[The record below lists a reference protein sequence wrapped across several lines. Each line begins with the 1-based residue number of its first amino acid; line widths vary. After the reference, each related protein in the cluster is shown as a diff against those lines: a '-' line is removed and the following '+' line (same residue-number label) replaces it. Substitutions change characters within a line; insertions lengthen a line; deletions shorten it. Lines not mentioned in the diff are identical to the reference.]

1 MVCFYLQ
8 DLNQQNMK
16 KLLLLIAIFTAI
28 GTTQLKAQNG
38 GGDRDPA
45 AMMQRMKDRIKPS
58 LMEKTKITDA
68 EADKVIEIN
77 FANQRKRREIRMD
90 QTLSEEEKTKKNS
103 EIDEAQNKDL
113 KAIPLT
119 EAQVKDVNDFF
130 QDLRKQQMQRRQQNG
145 GGNN

>member
-1 MVCFYLQ
+1 
-8 DLNQQNMK
+8 MK
-16 KLLLLIAIFTAI
+16 KLLFLVAFFTAVA
-28 GTTQLKAQNG
+28 TVSVKAQNG
-38 GGDRDPA
+38 GGDPA

-58 LMEKTKITDA
+58 LIEKTKITDA

-90 QTLSEEEKTKKNS
+90 QSLSEEEKTKKNS

-119 EAQVKDVNDFF
+119 DAQVKDVNDFF
-130 QDLRKQQMQRRQQNG
+130 QDMRKKQMERRQQNG
-145 GGNN
+145 GGQN

>member
-1 MVCFYLQ
+1 
-8 DLNQQNMK
+8 MK